1 MKYGKIMLFSGIA
14 LAVSLVMRLLQIIF
28 TVDTS
33 TGFFKTEYT
42 AAGYYL
48 MVMTAVICA
57 ATAFICFT
65 SHRSP
70 ARPPRTNAFMSAASF
85 LMVPA
90 IFIELYAESFS
101 GTVMVWQN
109 TLLVLTGIA
118 AAVYFTVFG
127 FTAFADIRMPQLLA
141 VLPAIY
147 FIMRIICSFTSI
159 SSLALITDNIFLIA
173 AYCVSLV
180 FFLCFGKLY
189 NGIVTDN
196 SFRKLFASGTVAAI
210 LCFTQS
216 VPHIIVNI
224 ATSNGYQHT
233 SNAANYALLITGVF
247 IAVFILSHFS
257 VSNCAEES
265 ESERAE
271 QK

>member
-57 ATAFICFT
+57 ATAFICFI

-101 GTVMVWQN
+101 GTVMVRIYSLCGYQD
-109 TLLVLTGIA
+109 A
-118 AAVYFTVFG
+118 AASGCAARDLFYNEDYLFVYLN
-127 FTAFADIRMPQLLA
+127 ILA
-141 VLPAIY
+141 
-147 FIMRIICSFTSI
+147 R
-159 SSLALITDNIFLIA
+159 
-173 AYCVSLV
+173 AY
-180 FFLCFGKLY
+180 
-189 NGIVTDN
+189 N
-196 SFRKLFASGTVAAI
+196 R
-210 LCFTQS
+210 
-216 VPHIIVNI
+216 
-224 ATSNGYQHT
+224 
-233 SNAANYALLITGVF
+233 
-247 IAVFILSHFS
+247 
-257 VSNCAEES
+257 
-265 ESERAE
+265 
-271 QK
+271 

>member
-14 LAVSLVMRLLQIIF
+14 LAVSLVMRLLQIVF
-28 TVDTS
+28 TVDTA

-48 MVMTAVICA
+48 MVMIAVICA
-57 ATAFICFT
+57 AAAFICFT

-70 ARPPRTNAFMSAASF
+70 ARPPHTNSFMSAASF

-118 AAVYFTVFG
+118 AAVYFIVFG
-127 FTAFADIRMPQLLA
+127 FTAFADIKMPQLLA
-141 VLPAIY
+141 VLPAVY

-173 AYCVSLV
+173 AYCVALV

-196 SFRKLFASGTVAAI
+196 SFRKLLASGTVAAI

-233 SNAANYALLITGVF
+233 SNAANYALFITGVF
-247 IAVFILSHFS
+247 ITVFIFS
-257 VSNCAEES
+257 YFSASNCTEKS
-265 ESERAE
+265 ESTRGE